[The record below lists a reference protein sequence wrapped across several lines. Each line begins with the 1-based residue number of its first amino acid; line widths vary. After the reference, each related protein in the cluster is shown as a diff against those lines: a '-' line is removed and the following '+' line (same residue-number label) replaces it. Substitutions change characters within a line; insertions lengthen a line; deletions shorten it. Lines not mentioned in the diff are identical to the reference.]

1 MPLTVAL
8 ADDSALLRNGIALLL
23 GAEGLE
29 VVGQAADA
37 EELLRIVDLHRPDVA
52 VIDIRMPPSHTSEG
66 IDVATVIRARYPGT
80 AVLLLSQYVET
91 EHARE
96 LLAGGAAGLGYL
108 LKDRVSHIDQFL
120 DALHRVAGG
129 GTAIDPSL
137 ITRLLATPSRDRRM
151 IDTLSPREL
160 QVLAI
165 MAEGR
170 SNRGIARALALT
182 ERTIETHVSAIF
194 AKLALPPEPDDH
206 RRVLAVLHHLN
217 AIG

>member
-1 MPLTVAL
+1 MSLTVAL

-23 GAEGLE
+23 GAEGID
-29 VVGQAADA
+29 VVGQAADPDA
-37 EELLRIVDLHRPDVA
+37 LLEIVEAHRPEVA
-52 VIDIRMPPSHTSEG
+52 VIDIRMPPSYTSEG
-66 IDVATVIRARYPGT
+66 IDVAAVIRARYPRT

-96 LLAGGAAGLGYL
+96 LLAGGAAGVGYL

-120 DALHRVAGG
+120 DALHRVAHG

-137 ITRLLATPSRDRRM
+137 ITRMLATPSRDRTP
-151 IDTLSPREL
+151 IGDLSPREL
-160 QVLAI
+160 QVLAV

-170 SNRGIARALALT
+170 SNRGIAAALSLT

-194 AKLALPPEPDDH
+194 AKLALAPEPDDH

-217 AIG
+217 AIS